1 MFTFAGRG
9 STSKQIKIVSNLW
22 GKKEEIGYE
31 DDFHSGDLE
40 RRLL

>member
-1 MFTFAGRG
+1 MFTFAG

-31 DDFHSGDLE
+31 YDFHFGDLD